1 MCGPPFFQVRRAYAP
16 AESEVN
22 ARPVSRALDCAGDS
36 LQKQAMS
43 DLWSA
48 LAGDVSCPAVAA
60 SGERRLALIAR
71 GPRGELLHRQRDAEA
86 WTDFRSLGVPV
97 ARGGASDLPVDWRI
111 AACATAEDEIQLVAR
126 SPEGELLHGTV
137 RSGAFRGFECIGTPE
152 GPGVEV
158 AVPMGLAGAPTA
170 CSREPG
176 QMDVFAVGP
185 AGELLHTSWSGSAFS
200 ELESLGGLAAPRGAD
215 LPICGAI
222 SAAACGS
229 SAMAVFARGTA
240 GELLVKW
247 WNAGVWAP
255 FVPVRSPEETDPAL
269 RFVEVPLP
277 LTSAPVA
284 CGGGR
289 TRLDVFARGPA
300 GDLLRRIWNGTA
312 WTRAESLGMP
322 RSTAGKPI
330 PLTGFS
336 LACAWGRWR
345 LDVFATAA
353 DGKLYNASSNGSWSA
368 PAST

>member
-1 MCGPPFFQVRRAYAP
+1 MP
-16 AESEVN
+16 
-22 ARPVSRALDCAGDS
+22 
-36 LQKQAMS
+36 

-48 LAGDVSCPAVAA
+48 LASDAFCPAAAA
-60 SGERRLALIAR
+60 SGERRLALFAR
-71 GPRGELLHRQRDAEA
+71 GPRGELLHRQRDGEA

-97 ARGGASDLPVDWRI
+97 GRGGGSDLPVDWRI
-111 AACATAEDEIQLVAR
+111 AACATGEDEVQLLAR
-126 SPEGELLHGTV
+126 SPDGELLHGTV
-137 RSGAFRGFECIGTPE
+137 RSGEWSGFECIGTPQ
-152 GPGVEV
+152 GPGVDA
-158 AVPMGLAGAPTA
+158 AVPMGLACAPTA
-170 CSREPG
+170 CSRTPG

-185 AGELLHTSWSGSAFS
+185 AGELLHTSWSGSRFS
-200 ELESLGGLAAPRGAD
+200 EIEALGGIGTARGAD
-215 LPICGAI
+215 LPICGAV

-229 SAMAVFARGTA
+229 GAMAVFARGTA

-255 FVPVRSPEETDPAL
+255 FVPVRSPEEADPAL

-277 LTSAPVA
+277 LSSAPVA

-322 RSTAGKPI
+322 RSAAGEAI
-330 PLTGFS
+330 PFTGPS

-345 LDVFATAA
+345 LDVFAQAA
-353 DGKLYNASSNGSWSA
+353 DGKLYQAS
-368 PAST
+368 P